1 MRRKRP
7 TNRPPSFAV
16 ERALNAKHIAVRTA
30 VRAMKNIESPSTP
43 SVYSTQRPV
52 NQLAVSVNRY
62 SSSSAPTL
70 VNLIQKL
77 KAINAV
83 SALATA
89 PTIWGLNPRFS
100 EIRVKQ
106 SSQKPAKG
114 TSAHKESTGSWWD
127 LNPQPL
133 NSQPSALPLSHSRL
147 HLLVQLCC
155 VTYV

>member
-7 TNRPPSFAV
+7 IRPPLFAV

-89 PTIWGLNPRFS
+89 PTIWGLNPRFLGNTCKT
-100 EIRVKQ
+100 KQ
-106 SSQKPAKG
+106 SKTREGHQRAQKHQ
-114 TSAHKESTGSWWD
+114 T
-127 LNPQPL
+127 
-133 NSQPSALPLSHSRL
+133 
-147 HLLVQLCC
+147 LVG
-155 VTYV
+155 